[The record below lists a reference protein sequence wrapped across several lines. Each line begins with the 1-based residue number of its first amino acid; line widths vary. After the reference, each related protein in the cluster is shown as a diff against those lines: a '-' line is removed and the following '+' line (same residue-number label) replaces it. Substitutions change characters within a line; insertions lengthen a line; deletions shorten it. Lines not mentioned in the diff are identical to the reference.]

1 MSQNKFVVVVSVSI
15 LCNDKVLLI
24 KENKPTVHNK
34 WNFPSGR
41 IEYSEDI
48 LEAAHRE
55 VKEETGLEIK
65 LTGTTG
71 VYQFMSS
78 TNNQVFLFHFIAEVT
93 GGALSLEED
102 EIVDAKWIK
111 VNQLSELKE
120 EELREAGVFNQMVQN
135 LLSENIH
142 SIELINKYI

>member
-1 MSQNKFVVVVSVSI
+1 MLHNKFVLVVSVSI
-15 LCNDKVLLI
+15 LCNEHVLLI
-24 KENKPTVHNK
+24 KENKPTANNK

-41 IEYSEDI
+41 IEYNEDI

-102 EIVDAKWIK
+102 EIVDAKWFK
-111 VNQLSELKE
+111 VNKLSELKE

-142 SIELINKYI
+142 SIELFDKYI